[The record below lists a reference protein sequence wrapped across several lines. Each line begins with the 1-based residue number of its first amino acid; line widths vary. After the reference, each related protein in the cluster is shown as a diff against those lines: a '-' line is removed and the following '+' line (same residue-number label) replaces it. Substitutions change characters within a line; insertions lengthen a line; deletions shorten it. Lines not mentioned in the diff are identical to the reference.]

1 MTLNYPQ
8 KPNGMYSLKPA
19 DFDDIA
25 RAVLRENN
33 LASVIESPKE
43 VDILYLI
50 KECLYLDVYS
60 KNLSPDKSVMGLMAF
75 HDSTIPCYDLRFK
88 PTTFDVVAGNI
99 VIDMSLSGQRQLPR
113 RRFTLAHELAHWILH
128 RSYHSPTNQV
138 YALRKQGY
146 LSCKEVTH
154 SIRQRDAKTDSE
166 KEEAQ
171 ANALAAALLMPKGA
185 FLSCATIELR
195 KKHGQ
200 NTTSFIREDDPIS
213 YKEAL
218 EHIASVFNVSFQATE
233 IRLDHFDL
241 LA

>member
-1 MTLNYPQ
+1 MILDYPQ
-8 KPNGMYSLKPA
+8 KPNGMYSLKP
-19 DFDDIA
+19 DNFDNIA

-33 LASVIESPKE
+33 LAAVVETPKE

-50 KECLYLDVYS
+50 KDCLYLDVYS

-75 HDSTIPCYDLRFK
+75 HDSIIPCYDLHFK

-113 RRFTLAHELAHWILH
+113 RRFTLAHELSHWILH

-138 YALRKQGY
+138 YALRKGY
-146 LSCKEVTH
+146 LSCNEATFGIKERNARTN
-154 SIRQRDAKTDSE
+154 SE

-171 ANALAAALLMPKGA
+171 ANALAAALLMPKSA
-185 FLSCATIELR
+185 FLSCVCKELR

-200 NTTSFIREDDPIS
+200 AASAFFKEEDPTS
-213 YKEAL
+213 YKESL
-218 EHIASVFNVSFQATE
+218 EIIASVFNVSLQATE
-233 IRLDHFDL
+233 IRLDHFEL